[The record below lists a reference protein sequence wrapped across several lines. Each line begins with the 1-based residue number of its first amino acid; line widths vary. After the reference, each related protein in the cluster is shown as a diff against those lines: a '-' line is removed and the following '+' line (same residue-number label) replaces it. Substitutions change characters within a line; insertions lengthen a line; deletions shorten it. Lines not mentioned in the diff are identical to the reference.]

1 MEIRKEIV
9 WGGKVLS
16 ISTGRVAKQS
26 TGAVLVSYG
35 DTVVLCTVVASNK
48 AGENQSFFPLTVN
61 YIEKAY
67 SVGKIPGGFNKR
79 EGKPSERETLISR
92 LIDRPLRP
100 LFHPD
105 FKNETQIICTV
116 LSFDKEC
123 NSDIVSIIGASAAL
137 AVSGLPFVDVVGAVR
152 VGLRN
157 GEFYIKTSSH
167 ASDELTDEL
176 DLVMAGTKSGVLM
189 VESEAKELSEEQMLK
204 ALQFGHDAIQPVIEL
219 IKDLVSD
226 SNVEYWTVEETNPNN
241 EISEYFNRSDIK
253 EKIIAAYSLKEKKK
267 RYAALDCILDE
278 VIEFFKEQKSELSDS
293 LIADVF
299 HDVCSEYVRAKILN
313 DGIRI
318 DGRKNNEIRPITCD
332 LDVLPKAHGSSI
344 FCRGETQVL
353 GICTLGTITDEQVV
367 DGLCGEY
374 SEKFSLHYNFPPFS
388 VGEIGRL
395 GAPGRRE
402 IGHGKLAW
410 RAIHPILPDN
420 TDFPYTIRSVTEVL
434 SCNGSSSMG
443 TVCATSMALMT
454 AGVPIKK
461 AVAGIAMGLIHT
473 DDRDV
478 ILSDI
483 MGDEDHLGDM
493 DFKVAGTKDGITA
506 LQMDIKISGISFEIL
521 EKALKQAKDGKAYI
535 LNEIAKAISEARPE
549 LNKNAPR
556 IKIIYIDKNKIRDVI
571 GPGGKIIKDIIEE
584 TGAKIDIEDSGK
596 VVVASPC
603 LESLNLALQ
612 KINYIAGEPEVGEIY
627 TGKVVKITDFGAFV
641 NFFGRDGLIHVSEFD
656 DKRVER
662 VSDYVKEGQTIEF
675 MFMGIERG
683 KYKLSLKAL
692 RKKKNK

>member
-1 MEIRKEIV
+1 MEIRKEII

-16 ISTGRVAKQS
+16 ISTGKLAKQA
-26 TGAVLVSYG
+26 TGSALVSYG
-35 DTVVLCTVVASNK
+35 DTVVLCTVAASNEV
-48 AGENQSFFPLTVN
+48 GEDQSFFPLTVN

-137 AVSGLPFVDVVGAVR
+137 AISGLPFTDVVGAVR
-152 VGLRN
+152 VGLSD
-157 GEFYIKTSSH
+157 GKFFIKTNSESSD
-167 ASDELTDEL
+167 SLVEDL
-176 DLVMAGTKSGVLM
+176 DLVIAGTKSGVLM
-189 VESEAKELSEEQMLK
+189 VESEAKELSEKQMLD
-204 ALQFGHDAIQPVIEL
+204 ALKFGHEAIQPVIEL
-219 IKDLVSD
+219 INNLVSEC
-226 SNVEYWTVEETNPNN
+226 NIEYWNIEEKQPTNELND
-241 EISEYFNRSDIK
+241 YFNQSCVQ
-253 EKIIAAYSLKEKKK
+253 EKIYLAYSLREKKK
-267 RYAALDCILDE
+267 RYAALDKILKDTT
-278 VIEFFKEQKSELSDS
+278 EFFKEQNSSISENI
-293 LIADVF
+293 IASFF
-299 HDVCSEYVRAKILN
+299 HDVCSDYVRSKILN
-313 DGIRI
+313 DGVRI
-318 DGRKNNEIRPITCD
+318 DGRKNDEIRPISCE
-332 LDVLPKAHGSSI
+332 LDILPKTHGSSI

-353 GICTLGTITDEQVV
+353 GVCTLGTVADEQIV

-374 SEKFSLHYNFPPFS
+374 SERFSLHYNFPPFS

-410 RAIHPILPDN
+410 RAIHPIIPDPA
-420 TDFPYTIRSVTEVL
+420 DFPYTIRSVTEVL

-443 TVCATSMALMT
+443 TVCATSMALMA

-473 DDRDV
+473 NDRDV

-521 EKALKQAKDGKAYI
+521 EKALQQAKDGKEYI
-535 LNEIAKAISEARPE
+535 LGEMNKTISASRPE
-549 LNKNAPR
+549 LSKNAPR
-556 IKIIYIDKNKIRDVI
+556 IKVIYIDKNKIRDVI
-571 GPGGKIIKDIIEE
+571 GPGGKVIKDITEE

-603 LESLNLALQ
+603 LDSLNLTLQ
-612 KINYIAGEPEVGEIY
+612 KINYIAGEPEIGEIY
-627 TGKVVKITDFGAFV
+627 SGKIVKITDFGAFV

-656 DKRVER
+656 DKRVES

-675 MFMGIERG
+675 MFMGVERG
-683 KYKLSLKAL
+683 KSKLSLKAL